1 MSALGFLRNLPAL
14 LRALRGAWD
23 RTSVLYLKL
32 FYVQS
37 ITAWGYNRVVSSRR
51 RKPVATL
58 LVGDASDALLLRDD
72 VFPSAWTRKLMSR
85 MVTRLIW
92 WIQRR
97 VDLAGF
103 WAQFLADKF
112 AAPDARVLVVNE
124 SWLHETQ
131 IQVHDRVA
139 PRRPATVLFVGR
151 LVARK
156 RANLLLSAIARFK
169 AEGEDLRC
177 VLVGDGPARPAL
189 ERQAR
194 DLRIGERVT
203 FSGWLGL
210 LTPEMLGAYDDA
222 DILCLPS
229 FAEGLPLVVVEA
241 MGRGAAVVATAVS
254 GTPEA
259 VEHERSGLL
268 VPRDDLDALTAA
280 IARLL
285 RDQGLWRRCVDG
297 GYAVARRNT
306 FEIQRG
312 RLARAIADLAP

>member
-1 MSALGFLRNLPAL
+1 
-14 LRALRGAWD
+14 
-23 RTSVLYLKL
+23 
-32 FYVQS
+32 
-37 ITAWGYNRVVSSRR
+37 
-51 RKPVATL
+51 
-58 LVGDASDALLLRDD
+58 
-72 VFPSAWTRKLMSR
+72 MSR

-131 IQVHDRVA
+131 IQVHDRAA

-210 LTPEMLGAYDDA
+210 LTPEMLRAYDDA